1 MSQLTLFMIL
11 VSVMLSVAAQLSLKT
26 GMGRLILPESLLSI
40 ESAFFILNRY
50 VLLGLFCYGMSM
62 VFWLY
67 VLTKVEVSRAY
78 PFVGLGFV
86 GTMFFAHLL
95 LQEPITAQKLVGTML
110 VVSGVILLAR

>member
-1 MSQLTLFMIL
+1 MSYLTLLMIL
-11 VSVMLSVAAQLSLKT
+11 ASVMLSVAAQLSLKA
-26 GMGRLILPESLLSI
+26 GMGRLIFPETWISI
-40 ESAFFILNRY
+40 ETAGLVLNRF
-50 VLLGLFCYGMSM
+50 VILGLFCYGMSM

-86 GTMFFAHLL
+86 GTMLFAHFLL
-95 LQEPITAQKLVGTML
+95 HEPITIQKLIGTML

>member
-1 MSQLTLFMIL
+1 MSYLTLLMIL
-11 VSVMLSVAAQLSLKT
+11 VSVMLSVAAQLSLKA
-26 GMGRLILPESLLSI
+26 GMGRLILPDTLLSI
-40 ESAFFILNRY
+40 ESVFLILNRF

-86 GTMFFAHLL
+86 GTMLFAHLL
-95 LQEPITAQKLVGTML
+95 LHEPITVQKLVGTML
-110 VVSGVILLAR
+110 VVSGVVLLAR